1 MDCKVSHHADSSSTT
16 LGLGLSD
23 SRSGAGLGFRTVAA
37 CLHGQGAPAMRK
49 IDDVQVQLVG
59 AHGGC
64 YQDASATL
72 VDGLLL
78 DGVIQSDGRKELGR
92 LSSAVVLS
100 GRMRETTGCSYA
112 FDVAMTTTRVL
123 TGSRLNQE
131 IDGCWDSRTL
141 AAAAATPEKG
151 FQVLNKIK
159 ERNVACIYMR

>member
-1 MDCKVSHHADSSSTT
+1 MDCKVSHHADSSSTM

-59 AHGGC
+59 ARGGC

-78 DGVIQSDGRKELGR
+78 DGVIQSDGRKELG
-92 LSSAVVLS
+92 
-100 GRMRETTGCSYA
+100 
-112 FDVAMTTTRVL
+112 L
-123 TGSRLNQE
+123 TQMENEVQHVNISTFL
-131 IDGCWDSRTL
+131 
-141 AAAAATPEKG
+141 
-151 FQVLNKIK
+151 
-159 ERNVACIYMR
+159 

>member
-1 MDCKVSHHADSSSTT
+1 
-16 LGLGLSD
+16 
-23 SRSGAGLGFRTVAA
+23 
-37 CLHGQGAPAMRK
+37 MRK

-59 AHGGC
+59 VRGGC

-131 IDGCWDSRTL
+131 IDGCWTAELWRRRRLRKKDFRSSIRSKR
-141 AAAAATPEKG
+141 E
-151 FQVLNKIK
+151 
-159 ERNVACIYMR
+159 M